1 MRGKIAQSLKLS
13 GGFMLLISCAV
24 THAEVGKTEKHY
36 DFDHEVHYHQTQI
49 DDNNYRLEI
58 QSDSYQHFQN
68 QSVFL
73 LRHAQR
79 LCKGNSYMLKV
90 TEGVQEYERL
100 PSKPRP
106 YQPPLTVLLQC
117 ETEPNKD

>member
-1 MRGKIAQSLKLS
+1 MRGKIAQSLKLGS
-13 GGFMLLISCAV
+13 GVMFLMSCTV
-24 THAEVGKTEKHY
+24 THAEVGKTEKRY
-36 DFDHEVHYHQTQI
+36 DFDDKVHYHQTQI

-79 LCKGNSYMLKV
+79 LCKGSTFMLRV
-90 TEGVQEYERL
+90 TDGVQEYERL

-106 YQPPLTVLLQC
+106 YQPPLTALLQC
-117 ETEPNKD
+117 ESEPNKD